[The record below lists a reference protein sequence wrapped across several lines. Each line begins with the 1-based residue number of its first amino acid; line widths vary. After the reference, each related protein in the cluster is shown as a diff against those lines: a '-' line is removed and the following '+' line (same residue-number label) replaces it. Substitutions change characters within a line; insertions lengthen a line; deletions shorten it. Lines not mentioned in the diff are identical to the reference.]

1 MSFGQVSAN
10 HKMQIIRGRK
20 ESWRGSQAS
29 PRAQMQD
36 VATWLAS
43 DGHEWRELE
52 CLTESQRRG
61 ERKVWDKPA
70 WPGSSQGGLCSVNDR
85 RHCLVIL
92 FVTVS
97 LCVTSQAFCMSSE
110 TRNSFLLWCHTTG
123 LCLIHCCMVSHYLI
137 IFQVCF
143 PRFKGVSALEL
154 VHFHLTAI
162 PCNIN
167 QTVFI
172 STWAIHNPSVSS
184 LIRRARV

>member
-1 MSFGQVSAN
+1 MSFGQVSPN
-10 HKMQIIRGRK
+10 HKMQIIRERK

-52 CLTESQRRG
+52 CLTESQGRG

-70 WPGSSQGGLCSVNDR
+70 WPRSSQGGLCSVNDR

-97 LCVTSQAFCMSSE
+97 LCHFSG
-110 TRNSFLLWCHTTG
+110 FLYVLWNTKQFSP
-123 LCLIHCCMVSHYLI
+123 LVSHNWLMFNPPLHGQPLPNYL
-137 IFQVCF
+137 
-143 PRFKGVSALEL
+143 
-154 VHFHLTAI
+154 
-162 PCNIN
+162 
-167 QTVFI
+167 
-172 STWAIHNPSVSS
+172 PSVLSQVQRCLCTRTGTFS
-184 LIRRARV
+184 PHGNTV